1 MVDKVE
7 GRHRGEH
14 LVSEA
19 NGSLSREVKQVAQG
33 QNLIAGTICMLSAGK
48 LVAHDGLLDTAGA
61 VITPVEGILW
71 DNVNASST
79 GTNADTDAVY
89 HDRLAEV
96 TDDDLTYP
104 TESTAGGEKAGV
116 QASLLLRNI
125 KTR

>member
-19 NGSLSREVKQVAQG
+19 PGKLSREVGTVAKG
-33 QNLIAGTICMLSAGK
+33 QNLVAGTLVMLSAAK
-48 LVAHDGLLDTAGA
+48 LVAHDGLLDTANDL
-61 VITPVEGILW
+61 ITPVEGIIF
-71 DNVNASST
+71 DNVNASAT
-79 GTNADTDAVY
+79 GTDADTEAVY
-89 HDRLAEV
+89 HDRLAEFA
-96 TDDDLTYP
+96 DADLTYP
-104 TESTAGGEKAGV
+104 TESTAGGEKVAC